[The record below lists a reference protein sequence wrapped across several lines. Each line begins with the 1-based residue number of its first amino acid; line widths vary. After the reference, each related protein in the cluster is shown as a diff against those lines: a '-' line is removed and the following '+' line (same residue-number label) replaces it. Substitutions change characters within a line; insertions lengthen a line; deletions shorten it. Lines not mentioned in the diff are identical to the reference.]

1 MLATLVQFQLHHSA
15 DDILT
20 HSQYTRLQQQV
31 ERANSTYG
39 GKAVACGK
47 DDEAIHTAFRDLF
60 DASFIS
66 DGLRFVEIKVC
77 HHNYS
82 AIIVGHIGG
91 YLAYAKLAD

>member
-1 MLATLVQFQLHHSA
+1 MLATLIEFQLCHPAA
-15 DDILT
+15 DNLT

-31 ERANSTYG
+31 EKVNSSYA
-39 GKAVACGK
+39 GKAVACGE
-47 DDEAIHTAFRDLF
+47 DDRAVHTAFRDLF

-66 DGLRFVEIKVC
+66 EGLRFVEMKVC

-91 YLAYAKLAD
+91 HITFAKLAD